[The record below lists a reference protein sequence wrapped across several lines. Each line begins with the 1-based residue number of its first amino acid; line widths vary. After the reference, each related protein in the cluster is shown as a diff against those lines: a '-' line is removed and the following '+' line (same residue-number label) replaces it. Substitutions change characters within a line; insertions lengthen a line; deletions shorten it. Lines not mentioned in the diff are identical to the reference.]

1 MNPSRENAAR
11 NQRVP
16 SGERAW
22 KVLLAIDGSGGAR
35 RAVEAT
41 ACVPWPRGTEIK
53 VVSVI
58 DTRGDALL
66 TGLYD
71 TGEELETTG
80 VRRRAA
86 ESALESARVPLARAG
101 YTLSS
106 ATLHGSPA
114 AAIIDEARAWHATVI
129 VVGARGLGKVR
140 GLVLGSVSA
149 GVVRAAD
156 CSVLVVK
163 KELKP
168 LRVLVA
174 VDASPHGPDAAR
186 KLSELRADGAP
197 ATILRVIEPPS
208 IRSLRLLPSSAS
220 ARLRSEI
227 DAATRDL
234 EQRARAQVTELA
246 ADFTRSGWK
255 VQTSVVP
262 GVPATEIK
270 AMFTKTR
277 ATLACVGAR
286 GATGLER
293 LLLGSVSEALL
304 GTPGMSLFI
313 GR

>member
-1 MNPSRENAAR
+1 MNPRRENATR

-16 SGERAW
+16 TGERAW
-22 KVLLAIDGSGGAR
+22 KVLLATDGSDGAR
-35 RAVEAT
+35 RAVEA
-41 ACVPWPRGTEIK
+41 AARLPWPRDTEIR

-71 TGEELETTG
+71 TAEELETTA

-86 ESALESARVPLARAG
+86 DSALESARGPLERAG
-101 YTLSS
+101 YKPSS
-106 ATLHGSPA
+106 ATLDGSPA

-149 GVVRAAD
+149 GVVRAAE

-174 VDASPHGPDAAR
+174 VDASPHGPAAAR
-186 KLSELRADGAP
+186 TLCELRADGAP

-227 DAATRDL
+227 DAVTRDL
-234 EQRARAQVTELA
+234 EQRAGAQVTELA
-246 ADFTRSGWK
+246 AEFKRAGWK
-255 VQTSVVP
+255 VQTLVLP
-262 GVPATEIK
+262 GVPVGEIK
-270 AMFTKTR
+270 ATFTKTR
-277 ATLACVGAR
+277 ATLLCVGAR

-304 GTPGMSLFI
+304 ATPGLSLFI